1 MFVCKCG
8 RDEALGVRVR
18 GTSHNKRLPL
28 TLDHVTSP
36 KPGAEEVASGAFLEK
51 PYRSQGFGRNGVQV
65 PLLPTSRTTSN
76 RSSWTCQEVGG
87 VEDNFKKNQLTT
99 THSHSKRPRAARAAT
114 GLASRRT
121 AGRP

>member
-65 PLLPTSRTTSN
+65 P
-76 RSSWTCQEVGG
+76 CV
-87 VEDNFKKNQLTT
+87 
-99 THSHSKRPRAARAAT
+99 AY
-114 GLASRRT
+114 
-121 AGRP
+121 